1 MIIREMTID
10 DYDEV
15 YEMWLIT
22 TKRALSKADER
33 DQMERYLKHN
43 AGMSQVA
50 VVDGKIVGTV
60 LAGHDGRRGFIHH
73 MAVLPEFRRKK
84 IGHALAQTAIQ
95 KIREQGIDKTHIFC
109 YQNNETG
116 QSFWRDFGFEKRED
130 VFVYSFSN
138 DKIRKGVAN
147 LTTKEK
153 DLKYIMHTYG
163 RYDVALKNAKGVT
176 AYDENGKKYIDVS
189 SGIGVNSLGYCNDGW
204 VEAVSKQAGTIQHMS
219 NYFYCSQASDLAEK
233 LCTLTGLSKVCF
245 GNSGAEANECAIK
258 IARKYSFDKYGEG
271 RNEIV
276 TLNNS
281 FHGRTVTTLAATG
294 QDVFHNY
301 FFPFTE
307 GFKYA
312 DADDMDAL
320 KAVVSDKTCAVMLE
334 LIQGEGGVNILDPEY
349 VKELVKYC
357 NDNDILVIVDEVQTG
372 VGRTGKL
379 FAHQN
384 YGILPDLMTV
394 AKGLGGGLPIGVC
407 MCGEKLKDVMS
418 PSTHGTTFG
427 ANPVVCA
434 GANYVLDTVANDEFL
449 AEVEKKGQYFEDK
462 LTKIDGVKSVRRMGL
477 MIGIELEKG
486 DAHDI
491 AIKCVENGLLIITA
505 KDLLRMLPPLVIDYN
520 EIDEAINI
528 LEKAI
533 KENN

>member
-1 MIIREMTID
+1 M
-10 DYDEV
+10 
-15 YEMWLIT
+15 
-22 TKRALSKADER
+22 
-33 DQMERYLKHN
+33 
-43 AGMSQVA
+43 
-50 VVDGKIVGTV
+50 
-60 LAGHDGRRGFIHH
+60 
-73 MAVLPEFRRKK
+73 
-84 IGHALAQTAIQ
+84 
-95 KIREQGIDKTHIFC
+95 
-109 YQNNETG
+109 
-116 QSFWRDFGFEKRED
+116 
-130 VFVYSFSN
+130 
-138 DKIRKGVAN
+138 AN

-163 RYDVALKNAKGVT
+163 RYDVALKSAKGVT

-394 AKGLGGGLPIGVC
+394 AKAADFLSV
-407 MCGEKLKDVMS
+407 
-418 PSTHGTTFG
+418 F
-427 ANPVVCA
+427 VCA
-434 GANYVLDTVANDEFL
+434 VKSSRMLCHRQLTAQHSAQILLFVQVQTMFL
-449 AEVEKKGQYFEDK
+449 TQLQMTNFLPRLRKRVSILRTSSQK
-462 LTKIDGVKSVRRMGL
+462 LT
-477 MIGIELEKG
+477 
-486 DAHDI
+486 A
-491 AIKCVENGLLIITA
+491 
-505 KDLLRMLPPLVIDYN
+505 
-520 EIDEAINI
+520 
-528 LEKAI
+528 
-533 KENN
+533 